1 MKLTPLKCLAG
12 CLAVYQSDLVPSLG
26 YTLKVEMKVT
36 LHKNE
41 LQEFSMMLKAIKEM
55 ELCIHYVCYC

>member
-1 MKLTPLKCLAG
+1 LAG

-36 LHKNE
+36 LLDEVMAKVSTE
-41 LQEFSMMLKAIKEM
+41 VMVLEVLER
-55 ELCIHYVCYC
+55 